1 MREEDEY
8 NTQQACILVL
18 LPGLLGLGS
27 AACTNSYN
35 VGQLCQ
41 FFKKVN

>member
-1 MREEDEY
+1 LHSGFIAR
-8 NTQQACILVL
+8 
-18 LPGLLGLGS
+18 S